1 MPDAVLEIKEKVE
14 VYLKSRDINVT
25 FNSVLINLYRDGKD
39 SVSWHSD
46 DEIMLGIC
54 PTIASVS
61 LGETRKFEMRPKIR
75 VKLNSQV
82 LKLISLFFLLLFL

>member
-1 MPDAVLEIKEKVE
+1 MPDVVLEIKEKVE
-14 VYLKSRDINVT
+14 AYLKSRDIDTT
-25 FNSVLINLYRDGKD
+25 FNSVLINLYRNGKD

-75 VKLNSQV
+75 VKLSSQV
-82 LKLISLFFLLLFL
+82 LRFLFLVFITCN